1 MGFLMINYQSFFEK
15 SYGRIRR
22 HDLMKLNKKYR
33 SLLMLTILFL
43 TLSLVL
49 IGCGGS
55 KRHHSSN
62 GNNSD
67 GSDTAT
73 SVSLVLNK
81 GSLLDDRFTN
91 TDNWEFVNGAT
102 GSVSNGVLTVN
113 ADSTQ
118 GIAMRLKDDV
128 WMRMNSP
135 SSYYVEM
142 YLKPLSSANSWYKIF
157 GVASNIDSTC
167 SKWYWAGLSNRV
179 QIGYYDSAS
188 SDNTNNLKKR
198 YDKSSGY
205 SNSDL
210 VYYKIRYE
218 YDNGTIGLYV
228 NDIPMPQTYDP
239 GQGFSGTIGVVTSN
253 ASFEVKAVAIGKLGE
268 NADKL
273 MLAPDDTSSLSLA
286 YSKYVRF
293 INNTSSKEIRVGDE
307 VALKVTATDSTG
319 LPGTWTAMSTNSNV
333 LAVSASSGSDGET
346 LTFKGTGVGTA
357 TVIVAN
363 GNDKRAITYTVLG
376 ALTYVNDNYG
386 IITNLVY
393 PAVGANNAYPDGEIA
408 IKFDSMPRI
417 ASTTATSAILIY
429 NYATGALA
437 DTIYLEQDKYVISGR
452 GQTAVNCGS
461 QRIRIDGDYLYI
473 APHNGKLSYGTHY
486 YVAIVNGVF
495 AGTLNGKT
503 FTGFSPDNKSWNFTT
518 KSEPVISGKT
528 ITVDGGQ
535 NSTADFRTVQAALDW
550 VTAKSIDGA
559 EIQIQPGTYYE
570 LLTFTKNLNLTLR
583 GMGSGKYG
591 NDVIIRYTNGNEI
604 NFTAME
610 YRCLAYITSDKNV
623 NLANITLYNT
633 GIKSEVGQAETI
645 FFRHPGNLIARNCSF
660 KSQQDTICSEGYNW
674 FYNCHVEGNTD
685 FIWGGALVSLFEKC
699 EIYCI
704 SNGSYIFQARQ
715 KHENDRG
722 YVLYNCTIKTNSG
735 ETSYFARSGG
745 PFDNVSIINCT
756 LTGTGTIDSWSGAP
770 KPDPNPNKATVGW
783 KQYGLKDSSGKA
795 VAVTTST
802 SHTLTDAEYNTYW
815 SSQAKILG
823 SWSPS
828 LP

>member
-1 MGFLMINYQSFFEK
+1 MNFI
-15 SYGRIRR
+15 
-22 HDLMKLNKKYR
+22 KKNL
-33 SLLMLTILFL
+33 SLSMML
-43 TLSLVL
+43 TLSLIMSLVL
-49 IGCGGS
+49 VGCGGS
-55 KRHHSSN
+55 RKSSSS
-62 GNNSD
+62 GNSGGTNS
-67 GSDTAT
+67 STT
-73 SVSLVLNK
+73 VSLVLSK

-91 TDNWEFVNGAT
+91 TDNWEFTNGAT
-102 GSVSNGVLTVN
+102 GTVSNGVLTVTHTN
-113 ADSTQ
+113 VS
-118 GIAMRLKDDV
+118 GVAMRLKDSV
-128 WMRMNSP
+128 WEKMGSP
-135 SSYYVEM
+135 ARYYVEM
-142 YLKPLSSANSWYKIF
+142 YLKPLEPATSGYKIF
-157 GVASNIDSTC
+157 GIASNINSDC

-179 QIGYYDSAS
+179 QIGYYDSTS

-239 GQGFSGTIGVVTSN
+239 GRGFSGTIGVVTSN
-253 ASFEVKAVAIGKLGE
+253 ASFEVNAVAIGKLGE
-268 NADKL
+268 NAEKL
-273 MLAPDDTSSLSLA
+273 MLAPADASSLPLA
-286 YSKYVRF
+286 YSKYVRL
-293 INNTSSKEIRVGDE
+293 INNTSAKEIRAGDE
-307 VALKVTATDSTG
+307 VALTVTATDSTG
-319 LPGTWTAMSTNSNV
+319 FPGRWTATSTNSHV
-333 LAVSASSGSDGET
+333 LAVSASSGADGQT
-346 LTFKGTGVGTA
+346 LTLKGIGVGTA

-376 ALTYVNDNYG
+376 ALAYVNDSYG
-386 IITNLVY
+386 TITNLVY
-393 PAVGANNAYPDGEIA
+393 PAVGAHNAYPDGEIA
-408 IKFDSMPRI
+408 VKFDSMPRI

-429 NYATGALA
+429 NYDTGALA
-437 DTIYLEQDKYVISGR
+437 DTIYLEQDKYVIGGR

-486 YVAIVNGVF
+486 YVAIANGVF

-518 KSEPVISGKT
+518 KSAPVISGKT

-535 NSTADFRTVQAALDW
+535 NSTADFRSVQAALDW

-559 EIQIQPGTYYE
+559 EIRIQPGTYYE
-570 LLTFTKNLNLTLR
+570 LLTFTKNLSLTLR
-583 GMGSGKYG
+583 GMGSGTYG
-591 NDVIIRYTNGNEI
+591 NDVVIRYINGNEI
-604 NFTAME
+604 NSTGME
-610 YRCLAYITSDKNV
+610 YRCLAYITSDKTV
-623 NLANITLYNT
+623 NLVNLTLDNP
-633 GIKSEVGQAETI
+633 GKKSKVGQAEVV
-645 FFRHPGNLIARNCSF
+645 FFRNGGNLIARNCSF

-674 FYNCHVEGNTD
+674 FYKCHVEGNTD
-685 FIWGGALVSLFEKC
+685 FIWGGALVSLFEQC

-704 SNGSYIFQARQ
+704 SDGSYIFQARQ
-715 KHENDRG
+715 KHVNDRG
-722 YVLYNCTIKTNSG
+722 YVLDNCTIKTNSG

-756 LTGTGTIDSWSGAP
+756 LTGTGTIDSWSGTP
-770 KPDPNPNKATVGW
+770 KPDPNPDKAMVGW
-783 KQYGLKDSSGKA
+783 KQYGLKDSSEKA

-815 SSQAKILG
+815 SSRAKILG